1 MLEWLMKDLGIA
13 LSCGDKALGT
23 VKAPAW
29 VAAAVVGV
37 AMGKASSVWPYL
49 QKLVHTVV
57 GG

>member
-1 MLEWLMKDLGIA
+1 MWEWLMKDVGVG
-13 LSCGDKALGT
+13 LSWGEKTLGT

-29 VAAAVVGV
+29 VAAAAGTV
-37 AMGKASSVWPYL
+37 AMGKLGAVWPYL